1 MQSGAPQKEAEQYSM
16 KEFQYYNP
24 TKVVFGT
31 GEYKQL
37 GKEVKD
43 YGSSALLIEQEG
55 PLEEMGVFRQAI
67 GYMESC
73 GIKVFELKGIT
84 SNPKLSKIEEG
95 ILAVKENQIEVIVAV
110 GGGSSIDTAKAISFG
125 APVNTDV
132 WDFFSRKRQIEK
144 ALPVVAVSTIS
155 ATGAETS
162 CHCVVTNDRSSDC
175 TRWQKW
181 AVHDAFAFP
190 KTAVID
196 PELLVTVP
204 KRLTAAGMA
213 DTISHVIEGYF
224 DGVPDNP
231 VSDRIGEGIV
241 MTVLEND
248 GVLEDLGNTSKRG
261 ALSWAATL
269 AMSGLQDCGRSNAG
283 FPAHWIQHAVGAMTD
298 SSHGEGLA
306 VINPAWLEFENQK
319 NPEKFVQFTE
329 RVFGIER
336 KKEMSDA
343 EYGKLGIKALK
354 DRFKSWGLPGTL
366 RELGVK
372 EEMLEEIAENVL
384 NAPESYVFEK
394 EHILEVLR
402 SCY

>member
-1 MQSGAPQKEAEQYSM
+1 
-16 KEFQYYNP
+16 
-24 TKVVFGT
+24 
-31 GEYKQL
+31 
-37 GKEVKD
+37 
-43 YGSSALLIEQEG
+43 
-55 PLEEMGVFRQAI
+55 
-67 GYMESC
+67 MESC
-73 GIKVFELKGIT
+73 GIRVFELKGIT

-125 APVNTDV
+125 APANTDV

-175 TRWQKW
+175 TKWQKW

-190 KTAVID
+190 KTAMID

-204 KRLTAAGMA
+204 KGLTAAGMA

-336 KKEMSDA
+336 EKGMSDA

-372 EEMLEEIAENVL
+372 EEMLEEIADNVL
-384 NAPESYVFEK
+384 RAPESYVFEK
-394 EHILEVLR
+394 AHILEVLR

>member
-1 MQSGAPQKEAEQYSM
+1 
-16 KEFQYYNP
+16 
-24 TKVVFGT
+24 
-31 GEYKQL
+31 
-37 GKEVKD
+37 
-43 YGSSALLIEQEG
+43 
-55 PLEEMGVFRQAI
+55 
-67 GYMESC
+67 
-73 GIKVFELKGIT
+73 
-84 SNPKLSKIEEG
+84 
-95 ILAVKENQIEVIVAV
+95 
-110 GGGSSIDTAKAISFG
+110 
-125 APVNTDV
+125 
-132 WDFFSRKRQIEK
+132 
-144 ALPVVAVSTIS
+144 
-155 ATGAETS
+155 
-162 CHCVVTNDRSSDC
+162 
-175 TRWQKW
+175 
-181 AVHDAFAFP
+181 
-190 KTAVID
+190 
-196 PELLVTVP
+196 
-204 KRLTAAGMA
+204 MA

-248 GVLEDLGNTSKRG
+248 GVLENLGDTSKRG

-306 VINPAWLEFENQK
+306 VINPAWLEFENKK

-336 KKEMSDA
+336 EKGTSDV
-343 EYGKLGIKALK
+343 EYGKLGLQALK
-354 DRFKSWGLPGTL
+354 DKFKSWGLPVTL

-384 NAPESYVFEK
+384 KAPETYVFEK
-394 EHILEVLR
+394 AHILEVLR

>member
-1 MQSGAPQKEAEQYSM
+1 MQFGAPQKEAEQYSM

-24 TKVVFGT
+24 TKVVFGA

-37 GKEVKD
+37 GKEVRN

-55 PLEEMGVFRQAI
+55 PLEEMGVFSRAI

-73 GIKVFELKGIT
+73 GIRVFELKGIT

-125 APVNTDV
+125 APANTDV

-175 TRWQKW
+175 TKWQKW

-190 KTAVID
+190 KTAMID

-204 KRLTAAGMA
+204 K
-213 DTISHVIEGYF
+213 
-224 DGVPDNP
+224 GV
-231 VSDRIGEGIV
+231 
-241 MTVLEND
+241 
-248 GVLEDLGNTSKRG
+248 
-261 ALSWAATL
+261 
-269 AMSGLQDCGRSNAG
+269 
-283 FPAHWIQHAVGAMTD
+283 
-298 SSHGEGLA
+298 
-306 VINPAWLEFENQK
+306 
-319 NPEKFVQFTE
+319 
-329 RVFGIER
+329 
-336 KKEMSDA
+336 
-343 EYGKLGIKALK
+343 
-354 DRFKSWGLPGTL
+354 
-366 RELGVK
+366 
-372 EEMLEEIAENVL
+372 
-384 NAPESYVFEK
+384 
-394 EHILEVLR
+394 
-402 SCY
+402 

>member
-1 MQSGAPQKEAEQYSM
+1 MNN
-16 KEFQYYNP
+16 FQYYNP

-31 GEYKQL
+31 GEYKRL
-37 GKEVKD
+37 GNEVKD
-43 YGSSALLIEQEG
+43 YGSSALLIEQTG
-55 PLEEMGVFRQAI
+55 PLEEMGVFKQAI
-67 GYMESC
+67 DYMVSS
-73 GIKVFELKGIT
+73 GIKVYELKEIT

-95 ILAVKENQIEVIVAV
+95 IQIVNENQIEVIVAV

-132 WDFFSRKRQIEK
+132 WDFFSRKRKIEA

-175 TRWQKW
+175 TKWQKW
-181 AVHDAFAFP
+181 AVHDSFAFP
-190 KTAVID
+190 KTAIID
-196 PELLVTVP
+196 PNLLTTVP
-204 KRLTAAGMA
+204 KGLTAAGMA

-241 MTVLEND
+241 MTVLESD
-248 GVLEDLGNTSKRG
+248 GVLEDLGNVSKRG

-306 VINPAWLEFENQK
+306 VINPAWLEFENEK

-336 KKEMSDA
+336 PKGMSNI
-343 EYGKLGIKALK
+343 EYGKLGLRALK
-354 DRFKSWGLPGTL
+354 DKFKSWGLPGTL

-372 EEMLEEIAENVL
+372 EDMLEDIADNVL
-384 NAPESYVFEK
+384 KAPEEYVFERN
-394 EHILEVLR
+394 HVLEVLR